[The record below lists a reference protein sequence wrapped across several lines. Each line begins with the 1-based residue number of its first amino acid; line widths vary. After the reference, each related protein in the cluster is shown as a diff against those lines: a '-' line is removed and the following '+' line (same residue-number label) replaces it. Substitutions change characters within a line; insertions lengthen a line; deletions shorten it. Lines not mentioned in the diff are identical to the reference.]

1 MADQEKKG
9 IVKELKEFIF
19 RGNVMDMA
27 VGVIIGAAFSAIIN
41 SLVSDIFMP
50 LLSLITGKMDFAN
63 MFVALDGGE
72 YATLAQAQETGV
84 ATINYGLFITQ
95 IINFLLVAIC
105 IFFFIKG
112 VNRMMSIGKKAEEP
126 EPEKEP
132 RLCPFCKQEVADDAT
147 RCPHCTSEL
156 PVEDLAAEVP
166 ELA

>member
-27 VGVIIGAAFSAIIN
+27 VGVVIGAAFSAIIT

-50 LLSLITGKMDFAN
+50 LLSLLTGKMDFTN
-63 MFVALDGGE
+63 MFVAMDGGE
-72 YATLAQAQETGV
+72 YATLAQAQEAGV

-95 IINFLLVAIC
+95 IINFLLIAIC
-105 IFFFIKG
+105 IFFGIKG
-112 VNRMMSIGKKAEEP
+112 VNRLMSINKKPEEA

-147 RCPHCTSEL
+147 RCPHCTSVL
-156 PVEDLAAEVP
+156 PAPEQTEESAE
-166 ELA
+166 